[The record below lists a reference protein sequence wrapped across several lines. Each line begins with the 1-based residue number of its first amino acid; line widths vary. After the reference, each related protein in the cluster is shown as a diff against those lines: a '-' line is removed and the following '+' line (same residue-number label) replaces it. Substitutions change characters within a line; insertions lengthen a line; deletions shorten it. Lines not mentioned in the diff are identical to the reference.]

1 MVRRIR
7 RLLPGLLALVA
18 IGLAAR
24 TVASVVPSAN
34 YLIVTIVIGIVVA
47 NTYGVPSWTQPG
59 VGTHT
64 VWLETGIVVMGAS
77 VALDRVLAAGPR
89 ILLLVV
95 STVLATLVVVE
106 VLARAVFA
114 IHEETGSL
122 LAAGSSIC
130 GVSAVVAIA
139 ESIDADETRIAY
151 AAATVLLFD
160 AATLFVYP
168 LVGHALQLSDTVFGI
183 WAGLTMFST
192 GPVTAAGF
200 AFSEAAGEWAL
211 LVKLT
216 RNALIGLAAIGYA
229 LHYARRTEGSGA
241 AESVAGGATHLWA
254 TFPKFVL
261 GFLGVMLV
269 ANLGL
274 LGDSAITSLS
284 HAADWAFMLAF
295 AGLGLEIDVDEL
307 RSTGYRPVLVVLVGL
322 VVVSTTVLLVVNGLF

>member
-1 MVRRIR
+1 MRRVR
-7 RLLPGLLALVA
+7 RLLPGLALLVA

-24 TVASVVPSAN
+24 AVAGMIPSMN
-34 YLIVTIVIGIVVA
+34 YLIVAIVIGFVVA
-47 NTYGVPSWTQPG
+47 NTRDVPAWAKPG
-59 VGTHT
+59 AETHT
-64 VWLETGIVVMGAS
+64 LWLETGIVVMGAS

-89 ILLLVV
+89 LLVLV
-95 STVLATLVVVE
+95 AGTVLTTVVVVE
-106 VLARAVFA
+106 ALARTVFA

-160 AATLFVYP
+160 AATLFAYP
-168 LVGHALQLSDTVFGI
+168 VVGHALHLSDTVFGV

-192 GPVTAAGF
+192 GPATAAGF

-229 LHYARRTEGSGA
+229 LYYTRRTGGSA
-241 AESVAGGATHLWA
+241 VAGRVTGGLAQLWE

-269 ANLGL
+269 ANLGV
-274 LGDSAITSLS
+274 LGDPAIASLS
-284 HAADWAFMLAF
+284 HAADWTFMLAF
-295 AGLGLEIDVDEL
+295 AGLGLGIDVDEL
-307 RSTGYRPVLVVLVGL
+307 RSTGYEPILVVLVGL
-322 VVVSTTVLLVVNGLF
+322 VAVSTTVLFVVESLF